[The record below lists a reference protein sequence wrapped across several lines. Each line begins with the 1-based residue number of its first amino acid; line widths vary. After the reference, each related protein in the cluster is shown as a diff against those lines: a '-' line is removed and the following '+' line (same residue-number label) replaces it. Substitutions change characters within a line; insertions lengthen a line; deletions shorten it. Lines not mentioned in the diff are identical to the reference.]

1 MKPSAKRQ
9 NQYKADISV
18 ILFVSHDMLLS
29 LISDLHTLFH
39 PNPRNV
45 PARSVHQKCLAL
57 MISQI
62 IVGCPIK
69 HIERY
74 IESLTST
81 DETQGPKKLGKYSLE
96 TRGLCLKK

>member
-1 MKPSAKRQ
+1 
-9 NQYKADISV
+9 
-18 ILFVSHDMLLS
+18 MLLS

-81 DETQGPKKLGKYSLE
+81 DETQGPKKLGEHSSE
-96 TRGLCLKK
+96 IRCLCLKNWNLNSKMSNV